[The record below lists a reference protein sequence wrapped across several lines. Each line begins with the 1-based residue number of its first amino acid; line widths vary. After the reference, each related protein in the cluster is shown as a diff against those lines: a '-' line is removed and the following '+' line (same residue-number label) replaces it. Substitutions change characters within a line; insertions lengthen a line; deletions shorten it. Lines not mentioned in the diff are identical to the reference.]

1 MGLVKNILESG
12 MFFNMEWVH
21 SKITYMLVGLQ
32 LTSIF
37 SSVKMDNREFYDIEH
52 LQIYHCFTI
61 KTTKRK
67 LQFDH
72 QLETAT
78 AVLLTGQPYSCC
90 N

>member
-12 MFFNMEWVH
+12 TFFNMEWVH

-32 LTSIF
+32 LPSIF
-37 SSVKMDNREFYDIEH
+37 SSVKMDNREFCDIEH
-52 LQIYHCFTI
+52 LQIYHFFTI

-72 QLETAT
+72 QLETA
-78 AVLLTGQPYSCC
+78 VLLTGQPYSCC